1 VTEREA
7 GEADFNIPSRSRK
20 IATFIN
26 LRHWNGKSKMSHYLL
41 IPTRWIW
48 SHCSVEEAASESQMH
63 LLFLMFTLTW
73 TEHVVKAELTRKYMS
88 QYKKIILIQPT
99 NSMGHS
105 TCYEVQSSLGDH
117 KIPLRRSLSSSE
129 ELLFN
134 IQRLGT
140 CIAFCVTKYKIL

>member
-1 VTEREA
+1 
-7 GEADFNIPSRSRK
+7 
-20 IATFIN
+20 
-26 LRHWNGKSKMSHYLL
+26 
-41 IPTRWIW
+41 
-48 SHCSVEEAASESQMH
+48 
-63 LLFLMFTLTW
+63 
-73 TEHVVKAELTRKYMS
+73 MS